1 MPSAGFRVVGFAVLS
16 FAICGWPGRAQDAV
30 TAPVQLLLK
39 EGDRAFA
46 QGNYGAARQSFEKA
60 QQITQPLP
68 ADSPIR
74 YEVLKRL
81 TSTSA
86 ASGEFADAERY
97 LQQAVKWRESTIGP
111 NDPKLADDLLLSV
124 TLNMRTEEFDQ
135 ALAIAQRVQAM
146 HVEAFTSESI
156 PVADD
161 LVRIG
166 RIYLAEKKPNEAL
179 HSLVAAIGIRTKLVG
194 SLDPGL
200 LPALDELNVAFRAI
214 ASGGGSSLCPGCEG
228 TYQQALTIRETLYGE
243 NSTELIGTVEGL
255 ADTYS
260 SEGMFAAAEPLYL
273 RLLALWEESV
283 GTDHPMIAVTL
294 DKLVVFY
301 TKAGKP
307 EKARDA
313 LARSVAIRARFL
325 AVGLSH
331 QATDAIS
338 ENRPE
343 QAKAL
348 YQRALAAL
356 GPRGPANEELIAQI
370 TNALAKLQTPP
381 AK

>member
-1 MPSAGFRVVGFAVLS
+1 MSSAGVRLVGFALLLC
-16 FAICGWPGRAQDAV
+16 AICGWPGSAQDALRSR
-30 TAPVQLLLK
+30 VQVLLK
-39 EGDRAFA
+39 EGDGAFA
-46 QGNYGAARQSFEKA
+46 HGNYDAAHQSLEKA
-60 QQITQPLP
+60 QQIAQQLP

-86 ASGEFADAERY
+86 ASGQFADAEQY
-97 LQQAVKWRESTIGP
+97 LQQAVKCRESTIGS

-135 ALAIAQRVQAM
+135 ALDTAQRVRAM
-146 HVEAFTSESI
+146 HVEAYTSESV

-166 RIYLAEKKPNEAL
+166 RIYLAEKKPNEAVHPL
-179 HSLVAAIGIRTKLVG
+179 IAAIAIRTKLVG

-200 LPALDELNVAFRAI
+200 LPALDEINVAFRAI
-214 ASGGGSSLCPGCEG
+214 ATGGGSSLCPGCEG

-283 GTDHPMIAVTL
+283 GKDHPMIAVTL

-301 TKAGKP
+301 TRAGRP

-325 AVGLSH
+325 AVGLSQ
-331 QATDAIS
+331 QAADAIS
-338 ENRPE
+338 ENRRE

-348 YQRALAAL
+348 YQRALAGL

-370 TNALAKLQTPP
+370 TGALAKLQNSPP
-381 AK
+381 Q